1 MRNRKDTL
9 QRISRMIEL
18 KENEIKLMDSNIKL
32 EVPSLVNLDTNI
44 IIEKLEHNRKVR
56 LTTQDMFEVL
66 K

>member
-1 MRNRKDTL
+1 
-9 QRISRMIEL
+9 MIEL